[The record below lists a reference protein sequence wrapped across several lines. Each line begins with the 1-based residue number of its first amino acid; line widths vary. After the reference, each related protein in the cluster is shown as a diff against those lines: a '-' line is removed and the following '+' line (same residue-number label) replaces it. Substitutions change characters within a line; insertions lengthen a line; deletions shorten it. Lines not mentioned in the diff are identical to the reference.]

1 MRNII
6 IGTAGHVDHGKTSLI
21 EAMTGYNGDELK
33 EEKERGITIDL
44 SFTNMKKG
52 DVNVAFIDVP
62 GHEKLVKNMISGAFG
77 FDASLFAI
85 DANEGIMPQTIE
97 HLEVLNILKVKNII
111 IALTKCD
118 LAQKETIQKRK
129 EEIKEL
135 IKKYKNL
142 KLLEIFETSIY
153 DQESINA
160 LKEYLFNLPPRKIT
174 HSKFFRYYIDRVFSL
189 KGIGTVV
196 TGTVLSGKV
205 SLKDKIYVNET
216 KTLTNVKNLQVHGE
230 DVESAYTHQRVAIN
244 LSLSHNELKK
254 GYLLSTKGYLRGF
267 KLIDVFVKPANGK
280 EISHNMEVLFISGA
294 KKIPAKI
301 LMFNPEEKKGYAT
314 IKLEE
319 KAFLVYED
327 PFVLLHKGR
336 VIAGGEVLN
345 PISDPIKKKK
355 KLSLLKAL
363 NKKDFKK
370 AFEILVQNHK
380 KGFGLLQ
387 SYQRFNLTP
396 KEALEIA
403 KGLDNVVI
411 DEENYN
417 VFSADVKNE
426 IQNIIKQ
433 TYEKNRFAFLSPASL
448 KLRMKW
454 ASEKLIQ
461 SVLDEFVQ
469 NGYLIKEKNIY
480 KRKDLGEVDV
490 TKSVEHR
497 LYQLIDNSGLTPDA
511 PYNIYEKLNIDRKVG
526 DNAMKKLTASKKV
539 IRLAH
544 NLFVSDKNINIAI
557 KKMKDIM
564 QNEGYIDIK
573 KFKEHMPM
581 SRKYIVAYLDYLDQL
596 GDVEKKDNKRY
607 LKNRLI

>member
-21 EAMTGYNGDELK
+21 EALTGYNGDELK

-44 SFTNMKKG
+44 SFTNMKRD

-85 DANEGIMPQTIE
+85 DANEGVMPQTVE
-97 HLEVLNILKVKNII
+97 HLEVLNILRVKNII
-111 IALTKCD
+111 VALTKCD
-118 LAQKETIQKRK
+118 LADIETIEKRK
-129 EEIKEL
+129 QEIRDL
-135 IKKYKNL
+135 IAKYKNL
-142 KLLEIFETSIY
+142 RLLEIFETSIY
-153 DQESINA
+153 DKQSIEK
-160 LKEYLFNLPPRKIT
+160 LKDYLFNLPPRKIT

-205 SLKDKIYVNET
+205 KLKDKIYINET
-216 KTLTNVKNLQVHGE
+216 KTLTTVKNLQVHGE
-230 DVESAYTHQRVAIN
+230 DVEEAYTHQRVAIN
-244 LSLSHNELKK
+244 LNISHKELKK

-267 KLIDVFVKPANGK
+267 RLIDVFVKPVEGK
-280 EISHNMEVLFISGA
+280 ELFHNMEVLFISGA
-294 KKIPAKI
+294 KRIPGKL
-301 LMFNPEEKKGYAT
+301 LMFNPEDKKGYAT

-319 KAFLVYED
+319 KAFLVFED
-327 PFVLLHKGR
+327 PFVILHNGR
-336 VIAGGEVLN
+336 VIGGGEVLN
-345 PISDPIKKKK
+345 PISDPIKKRK
-355 KLSLLKAL
+355 KLALLKAL

-380 KGFGLLQ
+380 RGFGLLQ
-387 SYQRFNLTP
+387 SYQRFNLSP
-396 KEALEIA
+396 QEALEIA
-403 KGLDNVVI
+403 KTLDNVFI

-417 VFSADVKNE
+417 IFSIDVKKE
-426 IQNIIKQ
+426 IEKIIKD

-448 KLRMKW
+448 KLRLKW
-454 ASEKLIQ
+454 ASAELIQ
-461 SVLDEFVQ
+461 SVLDKFVKE
-469 NGYLIKEKNIY
+469 GYLIKEDNIY

-497 LYQLIDNSGLTPDA
+497 LYQLLDNSGLTPEA

-526 DNAMKKLTASKKV
+526 DNAMKKLTTSKKV

-544 NLFVSDKNINIAI
+544 NLFVTDKNINIAL
-557 KKMKDIM
+557 KKMKEIM
-564 QNEGYIDIK
+564 QRVGYIDIK
-573 KFKEHMPM
+573 TFKEEMPM

-596 GDVEKKDNKRY
+596 GDVEKRDNKRY
-607 LKNRLI
+607 LKK

>member
-33 EEKERGITIDL
+33 EEKEKGITIDL
-44 SFTNMKKG
+44 SFTNMKRG
-52 DVNVAFIDVP
+52 DVNIAFIDVP

-85 DANEGIMPQTIE
+85 DANEGVMPQTIE

-111 IALTKCD
+111 VALTKCD
-118 LAQKETIQKRK
+118 LADKDTIEKRK
-129 EEIKEL
+129 NEIRDL
-135 IKKYKNL
+135 IAKYKNL
-142 KLLEIFETSIY
+142 HLLEIFETSIY
-153 DQESINA
+153 DKESIEK
-160 LKEYLFNLPPRKIT
+160 LKDYLFNLPPRNIT

-205 SLKDKIYVNET
+205 KLKDKIYINET
-216 KTLTNVKNLQVHGE
+216 KTLTTVKNLQVHGK
-230 DVESAYTHQRVAIN
+230 DVEEAYTHQRVAIN
-244 LSLSHNELKK
+244 LNINHKEFKK

-267 KLIDVFVKPANGK
+267 KLIDVFVKPVEGK
-280 EISHNMEVLFISGA
+280 ELFHNMEVLFISGA
-294 KKIPAKI
+294 KRIPGKL

-319 KAFLVYED
+319 KAFLVFED
-327 PFVLLHKGR
+327 PFVILHNGR
-336 VIAGGEVLN
+336 VVGGGEVLN

-363 NKKDFKK
+363 NKKDFKTS
-370 AFEILVQNHK
+370 FEILIQNHK
-380 KGFGLLQ
+380 RGFGLLQ
-387 SYQRFNLTP
+387 SYQRFNLSP

-403 KGLDNVVI
+403 KQLDNVFI

-417 VFSADVKNE
+417 IFSIEVKEE
-426 IQNIIKQ
+426 IEKVIKE
-433 TYEKNRFAFLSPASL
+433 TYEKNRLAFLSPASL
-448 KLRMKW
+448 KLRLKW
-454 ASEKLIQ
+454 ASTELIK
-461 SVLDEFVQ
+461 SVLDELVKE
-469 NGYLIKEKNIY
+469 GYLIKEDNIY
-480 KRKDLGEVDV
+480 KRKDLGEVDI

-497 LYQLIDNSGLTPDA
+497 LYQLLDNSGLTPDA

-526 DNAMKKLTASKKV
+526 DNAMKKLTTSKKV

-544 NLFVSDKNINIAI
+544 NLFVTDKNINIAL
-557 KKMKDIM
+557 KKMREIIEK
-564 QNEGYIDIK
+564 EGYIDIK

-581 SRKYIVAYLDYLDQL
+581 SRKYIVAYLDYLDQM
-596 GDVEKKDNKRY
+596 GDIEKIENKRY
-607 LKNRLI
+607 LKTKN

>member
-1 MRNII
+1 MRNVI

-44 SFTNMKKG
+44 SFTNMKRG

-111 IALTKCD
+111 VALTKCD
-118 LAQKETIQKRK
+118 LADKETIEKRK
-129 EEIKEL
+129 NEIKNL
-135 IKKYKNL
+135 VAKYENL
-142 KLLEIFETSIY
+142 ELLEIFETSIY
-153 DQESINA
+153 DKKSIEK
-160 LKEYLFNLPPRKIT
+160 LKEYLFNLPPRKIS

-196 TGTVLSGKV
+196 TGTVLSGQVK
-205 SLKDKIYVNET
+205 LKDKIFINET
-216 KTLTNVKNLQVHGE
+216 KTLTTVKNLQVHGE
-230 DVESAYTHQRVAIN
+230 NVEEAYTHQRVAIN
-244 LSLSHNELKK
+244 LNISHKELKK

-267 KLIDVFVKPANGK
+267 KQIDVFVKPVEDK
-280 EISHNMEVLFISGA
+280 ELFHNMEILFISGA
-294 KKIPAKI
+294 KKIPGRV
-301 LMFNPEEKKGYAT
+301 LMFNPEDKEGYAT
-314 IKLEE
+314 LKLDE
-319 KAFLVYED
+319 KVFLVFED
-327 PFVLLHKGR
+327 PFVILHKGR
-336 VIAGGEVLN
+336 VVGGGKVLN

-355 KLSLLKAL
+355 KLKLLKAL
-363 NKKDFKK
+363 NEKDFKS

-380 KGFGLLQ
+380 RGFGLLQ

-396 KEALEIA
+396 QEALEIA
-403 KGLDNVVI
+403 KELKNVFI

-417 VFSADVKNE
+417 IFSADVKNE
-426 IQNIIKQ
+426 IRHIVKNI
-433 TYEKNRFAFLSPASL
+433 YEKNRFAFLSPASL
-448 KLRMKW
+448 QLRIKW
-454 ASEKLIQ
+454 ASDKLIKN
-461 SVLDEFVQ
+461 VLDEFVKE
-469 NGYLIKEKNIY
+469 GYLIIEDNIY
-480 KRKDLGEVDV
+480 KRKDLKGVDI

-497 LYQLIDNSGLTPDA
+497 LYKLLDNSGLTPEA

-526 DNAMKKLTASKKV
+526 DNAMKKLTAAKKV

-544 NLFVSDKNINIAI
+544 NLFVTDKNINLAI
-557 KKMKDIM
+557 KKMKEIIEK
-564 QNEGYIDIK
+564 EGYIDIK

-581 SRKYIVAYLDYLDQL
+581 SRKYIVAYLDYLDNL
-596 GDVEKKDNKRY
+596 EEIVKKDNKRY
-607 LKNRLI
+607 FRYKAD

>member
-44 SFTNMKKG
+44 SFTNMKRDG
-52 DVNVAFIDVP
+52 VNVAFIDVP

-85 DANEGIMPQTIE
+85 DANEGVMPQTVE

-111 IALTKCD
+111 VALTKCD
-118 LAQKETIQKRK
+118 LAEPETIEKRK
-129 EEIKEL
+129 NEIRDL
-135 IKKYKNL
+135 IAKYKNL
-142 KLLEIFETSIY
+142 HLLEIFETSIY
-153 DQESINA
+153 DKKSIEK
-160 LKEYLFNLPPRKIT
+160 LKDYLFNLPPRNIT

-189 KGIGTVV
+189 RGIGTVV

-205 SLKDKIYVNET
+205 KLKDKIYINET
-216 KTLTNVKNLQVHGE
+216 KTLTTVKNLQVHGE
-230 DVESAYTHQRVAIN
+230 DVEEAYTHQRVAIN
-244 LSLSHNELKK
+244 LNINHKELKK

-267 KLIDVFVKPANGK
+267 KLIDVFVKPVEGK
-280 EISHNMEVLFISGA
+280 ELFHNMEVLFISGA
-294 KKIPAKI
+294 KRIPGKL
-301 LMFNPEEKKGYAT
+301 LMFNPEDKKGYAT
-314 IKLEE
+314 VKLEE

-327 PFVLLHKGR
+327 PFVILHSGR
-336 VIAGGEVLN
+336 VIGGGEVLN

-363 NKKDFKK
+363 NKKDFKT

-380 KGFGLLQ
+380 RGFGLLQ

-396 KEALEIA
+396 AEALEIA
-403 KGLDNVVI
+403 KELDNVFI

-417 VFSADVKNE
+417 IFSTDVKKE
-426 IQNIIKQ
+426 IEKVIKE

-448 KLRMKW
+448 KLRLKW
-454 ASEKLIQ
+454 ASIELIQ
-461 SVLDEFVQ
+461 SVLDGFVKE
-469 NGYLIKEKNIY
+469 GYLIKEDNIY

-497 LYQLIDNSGLTPDA
+497 LYQLLDNSGLTPDA

-539 IRLAH
+539 VRLAH
-544 NLFVSDKNINIAI
+544 NLFVTDKNINIAL
-557 KKMKDIM
+557 KKMREIM
-564 QNEGYIDIK
+564 EKEGYIDIK

-596 GDVEKKDNKRY
+596 GDVEKRDNKRY
-607 LKNRLI
+607 LKN

>member
-52 DVNVAFIDVP
+52 DTNVAFIDVP

-85 DANEGIMPQTIE
+85 DANEGVMPQTVE

-111 IALTKCD
+111 VALTKCD
-118 LAQKETIQKRK
+118 LADPETIEKRK
-129 EEIKEL
+129 NEIRDL
-135 IKKYKNL
+135 IAKYKNL
-142 KLLEIFETSIY
+142 HLLEIFETSIY
-153 DQESINA
+153 DKQSIEK
-160 LKEYLFNLPPRKIT
+160 LKDYLFNLPPRNIT

-205 SLKDKIYVNET
+205 KLKDKIYINET
-216 KTLTNVKNLQVHGE
+216 KTLTTVKNLQVHGE
-230 DVESAYTHQRVAIN
+230 DVEVAYTHQRVAIN
-244 LSLSHNELKK
+244 LNINHKELKK

-267 KLIDVFVKPANGK
+267 KLIDVFVKPVEGK
-280 EISHNMEVLFISGA
+280 ELFHNMEVLFISGA
-294 KKIPAKI
+294 KRIPGKL
-301 LMFNPEEKKGYAT
+301 LMFNPEDKKGYAT
-314 IKLEE
+314 VKLEE
-319 KAFLVYED
+319 KAFLVFED
-327 PFVLLHKGR
+327 PFVILHNGR
-336 VIAGGEVLN
+336 VIGGGEVLN

-355 KLSLLKAL
+355 KLALLKAL
-363 NKKDFKK
+363 NKKDFKT

-380 KGFGLLQ
+380 RGFGLLQ

-396 KEALEIA
+396 AEALEIA
-403 KGLDNVVI
+403 KQLDNVFI

-417 VFSADVKNE
+417 IFSMDVKKE
-426 IQNIIKQ
+426 IEKVIKD

-448 KLRMKW
+448 KLRLKW
-454 ASEKLIQ
+454 ASNELIQ
-461 SVLDEFVQ
+461 SVLDEFVKE
-469 NGYLIKEKNIY
+469 GYLIKEDNIY

-497 LYQLIDNSGLTPDA
+497 LYQLLDNSGLTPEA

-526 DNAMKKLTASKKV
+526 DNAMKKLTTSKKV
-539 IRLAH
+539 VRLAH
-544 NLFVSDKNINIAI
+544 NLFVTDKNINIAL
-557 KKMKDIM
+557 KKMREIM
-564 QNEGYIDIK
+564 EKEGYIDIK

-596 GDVEKKDNKRY
+596 GDVEKRDNKRY
-607 LKNRLI
+607 LKN

>member
-6 IGTAGHVDHGKTSLI
+6 IGTAGHIDHGKTSLI

-44 SFTNMKKG
+44 SFTNMKKD

-85 DANEGIMPQTIE
+85 DANEGVMPQTIE

-118 LAQKETIQKRK
+118 LADKDVIEKRK
-129 EEIKEL
+129 QEIKDL
-135 IKKYKNL
+135 IAKYKNL
-142 KLLEIFETSIY
+142 NLLEIFETSIY
-153 DQESINA
+153 DKKAIEK
-160 LKEYLFNLPPRKIT
+160 LKDYLFNLPPRKIT

-205 SLKDKIYVNET
+205 SLKDKIYINET
-216 KTLTNVKNLQVHGE
+216 KTLSTVKNLQVHGE
-230 DVESAYTHQRVAIN
+230 DVEVAYTHQRVAIN
-244 LSLSHNELKK
+244 LNISHKELKK

-267 KLIDVFVKPANGK
+267 KLIDVFVKAVEGK
-280 EISHNMEVLFISGA
+280 KLFHNMEVLFISGA
-294 KKIPAKI
+294 KRIPGKL
-301 LMFNPEEKKGYAT
+301 LMFNPEDKKGYASL
-314 IKLEE
+314 KLEE

-327 PFVLLHKGR
+327 PFIILHNGR
-336 VIAGGEVLN
+336 VIGGGEILN

-355 KLSLLKAL
+355 KLELLKAL
-363 NKKDFKK
+363 NKKDFKQ

-396 KEALEIA
+396 AEALEIA
-403 KGLDNVVI
+403 KILDNVFI
-411 DEENYN
+411 DKENYN
-417 VFSADVKNE
+417 VFSIDVNKE
-426 IQNIIKQ
+426 IEDVIKQ

-448 KLRMKW
+448 KLRLKW
-454 ASEKLIQ
+454 ASTELIQ
-461 SVLDEFVQ
+461 SVLDEFVKS
-469 NGYLIKEKNIY
+469 GYLIKEDNIY

-497 LYQLIDNSGLTPDA
+497 LYTLLDNSGLTPDA
-511 PYNIYEKLNIDRKVG
+511 PYNIYEKLNIDRTVG
-526 DNAMKKLTASKKV
+526 DNAMKKLTTSKKV
-539 IRLAH
+539 VRLAH
-544 NLFVSDKNINIAI
+544 NLFVTDKNINIAI
-557 KKMKDIM
+557 KKMKEIM
-564 QNEGYIDIK
+564 ASIGYIDIK
-573 KFKEHMPM
+573 TFKQELPM
-581 SRKYIVAYLDYLDQL
+581 SRKYIVAYLDYLDNL
-596 GDVEKKDNKRY
+596 GDVIKIDNKRY
-607 LKNRLI
+607 LKS

>member
-44 SFTNMKKG
+44 SFTNMKR
-52 DVNVAFIDVP
+52 DDINVAFIDVP

-118 LAQKETIQKRK
+118 LADSETIQKRK
-129 EEIKEL
+129 QEIKDL
-135 IKKYKNL
+135 IAKYKNL
-142 KLLEIFETSIY
+142 NLLDIFETSIY
-153 DQESINA
+153 DKKSIEE
-160 LKEYLFNLPPRKIT
+160 LKNYLFNLPPRKIT

-205 SLKDKIYVNET
+205 KLKDKIYINET
-216 KTLTNVKNLQVHGE
+216 KTLTTVKNLQVHGE
-230 DVESAYTHQRVAIN
+230 NVEDAYTHQRVAIN
-244 LSLSHNELKK
+244 LNISHKELKK

-267 KLIDVFVKPANGK
+267 KLIDVFVKPVEGK
-280 EISHNMEVLFISGA
+280 ELFHNMEVLFISGA
-294 KKIPAKI
+294 KRIPGKL
-301 LMFNPEEKKGYAT
+301 LMFNPEDKKGYAT

-319 KAFLVYED
+319 KAFLVFED
-327 PFVLLHKGR
+327 PFVILHNGR
-336 VIAGGEVLN
+336 VIGGGEVLN

-355 KLSLLKAL
+355 KLALLKAL
-363 NKKDFKK
+363 NKKDFKN
-370 AFEILVQNHK
+370 AFKILVENHK
-380 KGFGLLQ
+380 RGFGLLQ

-396 KEALEIA
+396 TEALEIA
-403 KGLDNVVI
+403 KELDNVVI

-417 VFSADVKNE
+417 IFSADVKKE
-426 IQNIIKQ
+426 IKKLIKE
-433 TYEKNRFAFLSPASL
+433 TYEKNRFAFLSPSSL
-448 KLRMKW
+448 KLRLKW
-454 ASEKLIQ
+454 ASNELIQ
-461 SVLDEFVQ
+461 SVLDEFVKE
-469 NGYLIKEKNIY
+469 GYLIKEDNIY
-480 KRKDLGEVDV
+480 KRKDLGEVDI

-497 LYQLIDNSGLTPDA
+497 LYQLLDNSGLTPDA

-526 DNAMKKLTASKKV
+526 DNAMKKLTKAKKV

-544 NLFVSDKNINIAI
+544 NLFVTDKNINLAI
-557 KKMKDIM
+557 KKMYEIM
-564 QNEGYIDIK
+564 EKEGYIDIK

-581 SRKYIVAYLDYLDQL
+581 SRKYIVAYLDYLDNL
-596 GDVEKKDNKRY
+596 GDIEKRDNKRY
-607 LKNRLI
+607 LKN

>member
-44 SFTNMKKG
+44 SFTNMKRG

-111 IALTKCD
+111 VALTKCD
-118 LAQKETIQKRK
+118 LAEPEIIEKRK

-135 IKKYKNL
+135 ISKYKNL
-142 KLLEIFETSIY
+142 NLLEIFETSIY
-153 DQESINA
+153 DKESIER
-160 LKEYLFNLPPRKIT
+160 LKNYLFNLPPRNIT

-205 SLKDKIYVNET
+205 KLKDKIYINET
-216 KTLTNVKNLQVHGE
+216 KTLTTVKNLQVHGE
-230 DVESAYTHQRVAIN
+230 DVEEAYTHQRVAIN
-244 LSLSHNELKK
+244 LNINHKELKK

-267 KLIDVFVKPANGK
+267 KLIDVFVKPVEGK
-280 EISHNMEVLFISGA
+280 ELFHNMEVLFISGA
-294 KKIPAKI
+294 KRIPGKL
-301 LMFNPEEKKGYAT
+301 LMFNPEDKKGYAT

-319 KAFLVYED
+319 KAFLVFED
-327 PFVLLHKGR
+327 PFVILHNGR
-336 VIAGGEVLN
+336 VVGGGEVLN

-363 NKKDFKK
+363 NKKDFKT

-380 KGFGLLQ
+380 RGFGLLQ
-387 SYQRFNLTP
+387 SYQRFNLSP

-403 KGLDNVVI
+403 KQLDNVFI

-417 VFSADVKNE
+417 IFSIEVKEE
-426 IQNIIKQ
+426 IEKVIKE
-433 TYEKNRFAFLSPASL
+433 TYEKNRLAFLSPASL
-448 KLRMKW
+448 KLRLKW
-454 ASEKLIQ
+454 ASTELIK
-461 SVLDEFVQ
+461 SVLDELVKE
-469 NGYLIKEKNIY
+469 GYLIKEDNIY
-480 KRKDLGEVDV
+480 KRKDLGEVDI

-497 LYQLIDNSGLTPDA
+497 LYQLLDNSGLTPDA

-526 DNAMKKLTASKKV
+526 DNAMKKLTTSKKV

-544 NLFVSDKNINIAI
+544 NLFVTDKNINIAL
-557 KKMKDIM
+557 KKMREIIEK
-564 QNEGYIDIK
+564 EGYIDIK

-581 SRKYIVAYLDYLDQL
+581 SRKYIVAYLDYLDQM
-596 GDVEKKDNKRY
+596 GDIEKIENKRY
-607 LKNRLI
+607 FKTKN

>member
-44 SFTNMKKG
+44 SFTNMKRD

-85 DANEGIMPQTIE
+85 DANEGVMPQTVE

-111 IALTKCD
+111 VALTKCD
-118 LAQKETIQKRK
+118 LADKDTIEKRK
-129 EEIKEL
+129 NEIRDL
-135 IKKYKNL
+135 IAKYKNL
-142 KLLEIFETSIY
+142 HLLEIFETSIY
-153 DQESINA
+153 DKESIEK
-160 LKEYLFNLPPRKIT
+160 LKDYLFNLPPRNIT

-205 SLKDKIYVNET
+205 KLKDKIYINET
-216 KTLTNVKNLQVHGE
+216 KTLTTVKNLQVHGE
-230 DVESAYTHQRVAIN
+230 NVEEAYTHQRVAIN
-244 LSLSHNELKK
+244 LSINHKELKK

-267 KLIDVFVKPANGK
+267 KIIDVFVKPVEGK
-280 EISHNMEVLFISGA
+280 EIFHNMNVLFISGA
-294 KKIPAKI
+294 KRIPGKI
-301 LMFNPEEKKGYAT
+301 LMFNPEDKKGYAT
-314 IKLEE
+314 VKLEE

-327 PFVLLHKGR
+327 PFVILHNGR
-336 VIAGGEVLN
+336 VVGGGEVLN

-355 KLSLLKAL
+355 KLALLKAL
-363 NKKDFKK
+363 NKKDFKS
-370 AFEILVQNHK
+370 AFEILVSSHK
-380 KGFGLLQ
+380 RGFGLLQ

-396 KEALEIA
+396 DEALEIA
-403 KGLDNVVI
+403 KQLDNVFI
-411 DEENYN
+411 DEENFN
-417 VFSADVKNE
+417 VFSLEVKDE
-426 IQNIIKQ
+426 IAKIVKS

-448 KLRMKW
+448 KLNLKW
-454 ASEKLIQ
+454 ASYGLIQ
-461 SVLDEFVQ
+461 SVLDEFVKE
-469 NGYLIKEKNIY
+469 GYLIKEDNIY

-497 LYQLIDNSGLTPDA
+497 LYQLLDNSGLTPDA

-526 DNAMKKLTASKKV
+526 DNAMKKLTTSKKV
-539 IRLAH
+539 VRLAH
-544 NLFVSDKNINIAI
+544 NLFVTDKNINIAI
-557 KKMKDIM
+557 KKMKEIM
-564 QNEGYIDIK
+564 EKEGYIDIK

-596 GDVEKKDNKRY
+596 GDVEKRDNKRY
-607 LKNRLI
+607 LKN

>member
-44 SFTNMKKG
+44 SFTNMKRD

-85 DANEGIMPQTIE
+85 DANEGVMPQTIE
-97 HLEVLNILKVKNII
+97 HLEVLNILRVKNII
-111 IALTKCD
+111 VALTKCD
-118 LAQKETIQKRK
+118 LADRETIEKRK
-129 EEIKEL
+129 QEIRDL
-135 IKKYKNL
+135 IAKYKNL
-142 KLLEIFETSIY
+142 RLLEIFETSIY
-153 DQESINA
+153 DRQSIEK
-160 LKEYLFNLPPRKIT
+160 LKDYLFNLPPRNIT

-205 SLKDKIYVNET
+205 KLKDKIYINET
-216 KTLTNVKNLQVHGE
+216 KTLTTVKNLQVHGE
-230 DVESAYTHQRVAIN
+230 DVEEAYTHQRVAIN
-244 LSLSHNELKK
+244 LNISHKELKK

-267 KLIDVFVKPANGK
+267 KLIDVFVKPVEGK
-280 EISHNMEVLFISGA
+280 ELFHNMEVLFISGA
-294 KKIPAKI
+294 KRIPGKL
-301 LMFNPEEKKGYAT
+301 LMFNPEDKKGYAT
-314 IKLEE
+314 VKLEE

-327 PFVLLHKGR
+327 PFVILHNGR
-336 VIAGGEVLN
+336 VIGGGEVLN
-345 PISDPIKKKK
+345 PISDPIKKRK

-380 KGFGLLQ
+380 RGFGLLQ
-387 SYQRFNLTP
+387 SYQRFNLSP
-396 KEALEIA
+396 QEALEIA
-403 KGLDNVVI
+403 KTLDNVFI

-417 VFSADVKNE
+417 IFSLDVKKE
-426 IQNIIKQ
+426 IEKLIKD

-448 KLRMKW
+448 KLRLKW
-454 ASEKLIQ
+454 ASAELIQ
-461 SVLDEFVQ
+461 SVLDEFVKE
-469 NGYLIKEKNIY
+469 GYLIKEDNIY
-480 KRKDLGEVDV
+480 KRKDLGEVDI

-497 LYQLIDNSGLTPDA
+497 LYQLLDNSGLTPDA

-544 NLFVSDKNINIAI
+544 NLFVTDKNINIAL

-564 QNEGYIDIK
+564 QRVGYIDIK
-573 KFKEHMPM
+573 TFKEEMPM
-581 SRKYIVAYLDYLDQL
+581 SRKYIVAYLDYLDQM
-596 GDVEKKDNKRY
+596 GDVEKRDNKRY
-607 LKNRLI
+607 LKN

>member
-44 SFTNMKKG
+44 SFTNMKRG

-111 IALTKCD
+111 VALTKCD
-118 LAQKETIQKRK
+118 LAEFKTIKKRK
-129 EEIKEL
+129 QEIKDL
-135 IKKYKNL
+135 ITKYQNL
-142 KLLEIFETSIY
+142 NLLAIFETSIH
-153 DQESINA
+153 DKESIKR
-160 LKEYLFNLPPRKIT
+160 LKNYLFNLPPRNIT
-174 HSKFFRYYIDRVFSL
+174 HSKFFRYYIDRVFLL

-205 SLKDKIYVNET
+205 KLKDKIYINET
-216 KTLTNVKNLQVHGE
+216 KTLTIIKNLQVHGE
-230 DVESAYTHQRVAIN
+230 DVEEVYTHQRVAIN
-244 LSLSHNELKK
+244 LNINHKELKK

-267 KLIDVFVKPANGK
+267 KLIDVFVKPVEGK
-280 EISHNMEVLFISGA
+280 ELFHNMEVLFISGA
-294 KKIPAKI
+294 KRIPGKL

-319 KAFLVYED
+319 KAFLVFED
-327 PFVLLHKGR
+327 PFVILHNGR
-336 VIAGGEVLN
+336 VVGGGEVLN

-363 NKKDFKK
+363 NKKDFKT

-380 KGFGLLQ
+380 RGFGLLQ
-387 SYQRFNLTP
+387 SYQRFNLSP
-396 KEALEIA
+396 KEALEIT
-403 KGLDNVVI
+403 KQLDNVFI

-417 VFSADVKNE
+417 VFSIEVKEE
-426 IQNIIKQ
+426 IEKVIKE
-433 TYEKNRFAFLSPASL
+433 TYEKNKLAFLSPASL
-448 KLRMKW
+448 KLRLKW
-454 ASEKLIQ
+454 ASTELIK
-461 SVLDEFVQ
+461 SVLDELVRE
-469 NGYLIKEKNIY
+469 GYLIKEDNIY
-480 KRKDLGEVDV
+480 KRKDLGEVDI

-497 LYQLIDNSGLTPDA
+497 LYRLLDNSGLTPDA

-526 DNAMKKLTASKKV
+526 DNAMKKLTTSKKV

-544 NLFVSDKNINIAI
+544 NLFVTDKNINIALT
-557 KKMKDIM
+557 KMREIIEK
-564 QNEGYIDIK
+564 EGYIDIK

-581 SRKYIVAYLDYLDQL
+581 SRKYIVAYLDYLDQM
-596 GDVEKKDNKRY
+596 GDIEKIENKRY
-607 LKNRLI
+607 FKTKN